1 MASAEAAA
9 SATGRF
15 APAPQISE
23 WVAPAHWQCV
33 DFISD
38 LHLSAALP
46 KTFAAWQHYLQNTRA
61 DAVFTLGDL
70 FEIWVGDD
78 AVSRPFERACADV
91 LQRAAQRLSLAFMI
105 GNRDFLVGDA
115 FLAQAGMRA
124 LRDPT
129 VLTLQGQR
137 LLLTHGDA
145 LCLGD
150 IEYQE
155 FRRLVRS
162 SAWQQAVLARTLA
175 ERLALAAELRGRSA
189 TRGRFD
195 GAADADIDRDHAL
208 AWLAA
213 ASSSVLIHGHTHRPG
228 SQRMADGIERHVLSD
243 WDLDDALAPRAQVLR
258 WTPHGLT
265 RLSPAQATA

>member
-1 MASAEAAA
+1 
-9 SATGRF
+9 
-15 APAPQISE
+15 
-23 WVAPAHWQCV
+23 
-33 DFISD
+33 
-38 LHLSAALP
+38 
-46 KTFAAWQHYLQNTRA
+46 
-61 DAVFTLGDL
+61 
-70 FEIWVGDD
+70 
-78 AVSRPFERACADV
+78 
-91 LQRAAQRLSLAFMI
+91 MI

-208 AWLAA
+208 AWLANLYGCIGATISFFA
-213 ASSSVLIHGHTHRPG
+213 AGN
-228 SQRMADGIERHVLSD
+228 ERLQFRTLS
-243 WDLDDALAPRAQVLR
+243 L
-258 WTPHGLT
+258 
-265 RLSPAQATA
+265 